1 MGRQTLTGSWET
13 GPLLSTDSPVVVELE
28 KYITVAAGDD
38 FSLALDYEGDVYA
51 WGRNVYGQ
59 IGENTSAYINKP
71 KKISNLSNIVK
82 IAANGHNCLALD
94 KDGRVYAWGL
104 NTNGQLGI
112 DSTEPYISKPTQI
125 TGLPKV
131 MDIAAGKSH
140 SLAVEESGTVWGW
153 GNNNYYKLGFEGS
166 GNYSKPEKTGIDNVL
181 KIYAGNDVSA
191 ALNGSNRVLTWGS
204 NLKGQLG
211 VSDIQNNTSQAQMV
225 SIYNVREVITKN
237 DQYYDF

>member
-1 MGRQTLTGSWET
+1 
-13 GPLLSTDSPVVVELE
+13 
-28 KYITVAAGDD
+28 
-38 FSLALDYEGDVYA
+38 
-51 WGRNVYGQ
+51 
-59 IGENTSAYINKP
+59 
-71 KKISNLSNIVK
+71 
-82 IAANGHNCLALD
+82 
-94 KDGRVYAWGL
+94 
-104 NTNGQLGI
+104 
-112 DSTEPYISKPTQI
+112 
-125 TGLPKV
+125 

-237 DQYYDF
+237 DHIMIFIIMAGDIHGEIYIWSIGKYQRYI